1 MGLINLENKIKKR
14 KATICIMGLG
24 YVGLP
29 LVVEFCNKNFNVLGF
44 DVSKDKI
51 NLIKRT
57 QKDISEVS
65 IKTIKKHFKT
75 KKLTIS
81 SSPEI
86 VSKADCVIICVP
98 TPLNKSFEPEMSHIK
113 SCVDI
118 IEEYAKKES
127 VIILESTSFP
137 GTTREIIYDR
147 LNKNKSTQFK
157 YVAYSPERV
166 DPGNKKFNIKN
177 TPKVIGG
184 INKKSLKLTDM
195 LYSHICYK
203 TVLVKSCEEAE
214 MVKLLENI
222 YRQTNIALINEMMM
236 ISNRLDIDIW
246 NVIKAC
252 STKPFGY
259 TQFFP
264 GPGTGGHCIP
274 LDPMYLS
281 WKAKSKNYFSRF
293 IDLSTDINQNMP
305 NYVVNKISKILNNL
319 EKSIKG
325 SKCFIIGVSYK
336 KNVSDVREA
345 PSLKIIESLI
355 RKGAKVDYFDP
366 YVPSIIVEGSSNL
379 VLKSKPTNK
388 KMINESD
395 IVIIVADHDNIKW
408 NSIIKNA
415 KIILDTK
422 GVLHNSKKE
431 LHNVLF
437 L

>member
-1 MGLINLENKIKKR
+1 MGIINLENKIKKR
-14 KATICIMGLG
+14 KATICVMGLG

-29 LVVEFCNKNFNVLGF
+29 LVVEFCNKNYNVCGF
-44 DVSKDKI
+44 DISDEKI
-51 NLIKRT
+51 NLLNKT
-57 QKDISEVS
+57 QKDVSEVS
-65 IKTIKKHFKT
+65 IKKIKKHLKT

-86 VSKADCVIICVP
+86 ISNADCIIICVP

-113 SCVDI
+113 SCVEI
-118 IEEYAKKES
+118 IKKNAKKES
-127 VIILESTSFP
+127 IIILESTSFP
-137 GTTREIIYDR
+137 GTTREIIFDR
-147 LNKNKSTQFK
+147 LNHNKSSLFK

-184 INKKSLKLTDM
+184 INNRSLKLANM
-195 LYSHICYK
+195 LYSQICNK
-203 TVLVKSCEEAE
+203 TVMVKSCEEAE

-259 TQFFP
+259 TQFLP

-305 NYVVNKISKILNNL
+305 YYVVNKISQILNNL

-325 SKCFIIGVSYK
+325 SKCLIIGVSYK

-345 PSLKIIESLI
+345 PSLKIIESLM

-366 YVPSIIVEGSSNL
+366 YVPSVRIEHLNNI
-379 VLKSKPTNK
+379 VLKSKPISK
-388 KMINESD
+388 KTITESD
-395 IVIIVADHDNIKW
+395 IIIIVADHDNIKW
-408 NSIIKNA
+408 NNIIKNS

-422 GVLHNSKKE
+422 GVLHNSKKD
-431 LHNVLF
+431 LQNVLF